1 MKQLNG
7 LKGLLPYLRAKRGT
21 VILIFLLSIL
31 EAVLALLPIQL
42 IGAIVDVL
50 STGESLFSPLLGSHV
65 ELYVGTFAVVYFAR
79 QAISILCGN
88 RNTLLAQK
96 IIEEVRDDAMVWA
109 MDSYKPY
116 KEERKEGDIVS
127 RVSGDVEVV
136 VRAVAGPLNGLL
148 PMLLR
153 MIASIVI
160 LFLWSPLLGL
170 IAMALIFPLAIS
182 SKQFSLKGQEN
193 AAALRASSGRLVS
206 AISDILYSIP
216 IIKAWGSESFE
227 RKTFHGSSHEIYELN
242 HNFQKTVDRYWCL
255 THLLMGIGYV
265 AAVVLSTHA
274 ALAGTMTIGSI
285 TVAYSYMSNV
295 LAPAVSLSRYG
306 NDLFQADAAL
316 LRVFELK
323 PEEKENVAPPCVQSA
338 PKITF
343 EDVTIECNENK
354 RIQNLSFTAMPHQ
367 LVVLLGESGSGK
379 STLLQTL
386 LGNQDVEAGRILIDD
401 ADMTGRLGMLRDV
414 VSVSFQQSY
423 LFDRSIARN
432 VAYTCEEP
440 DLDRAEE
447 SLKAAGLGP
456 LIAER
461 GLDFEVGTKGKFL
474 SGGEQRRVAFARAL
488 YKRAVLFLL
497 DEPTSELDMET
508 GKTVVAEILRLKSRA
523 TVIVATHDPDLAA
536 QADVVIQL

>member
-1 MKQLNG
+1 MKRLNG
-7 LKGLLPYLRAKRGT
+7 LKGLLPYLYAKRGM
-21 VILIFLLSIL
+21 VILIFLLSLID
-31 EAVLALLPIQL
+31 AALALLPIQL
-42 IGAIVDVL
+42 IGAIVDLL
-50 STGESLFSPLLGSHV
+50 STGESLFSPLLGSRV
-65 ELYVGTFAVVYFAR
+65 ELYIVTFAVIYLGR
-79 QAISILCGN
+79 QAISIFCGSQ
-88 RNTLLAQK
+88 NTMLAQK
-96 IIEEVRDDAMVWA
+96 IIEEVREDAMAWT

-127 RVSGDVEVV
+127 RISGDVEVI

-170 IAMALIFPLAIS
+170 IALALILPLAVAS
-182 SKQFSLKGQEN
+182 QQFSLKGKEN
-193 AAALRASSGRLVS
+193 AAALREANGRLVS
-206 AISDILYSIP
+206 SISDILYSIP

-227 RKTFHGSSHEIYELN
+227 RKTFHGSAHEIYKLN
-242 HNFQKTVDRYWCL
+242 HGFQRMVNRYWCL
-255 THLLMGIGYV
+255 THFLMAIGYV
-265 AAVVLSTHA
+265 AAVVLSTRS

-285 TVAYSYMSNV
+285 AVAYSYMSNV
-295 LAPAVSLSRYG
+295 LTPAVSLSRYG

-323 PEEKENVAPPCVQSA
+323 PEEKENAAPPRVQSA

-343 EDVTIECNENK
+343 EDVTIACNENK

-379 STLLQTL
+379 STLLQAL
-386 LGNQDVEAGRILIDD
+386 LGNQDVEAGRILVDN
-401 ADMTGRLGMLRDV
+401 ADMTGRLGLLREA

-432 VAYTCEEP
+432 VAYACKEP
-440 DLDRAEE
+440 NLDQAEE
-447 SLKAAGLGP
+447 VLKSAGLGP
-456 LIAER
+456 LVAER
-461 GLDFEVGTKGKFL
+461 GLDFKVGTKGKFL

-488 YKRAVLFLL
+488 YKKAVLYLL
-497 DEPTSELDMET
+497 DEPTSELDTET
-508 GKTVVAEILRLKSRA
+508 GNTVVAEILRLKAHA

-536 QADVVIQL
+536 QADVVIRL

>member
-1 MKQLNG
+1 MKQFG

-31 EAVLALLPIQL
+31 DAGLALLPIQL

-50 STGESLFSPLLGSHV
+50 STGESLFSPLLGSRV
-65 ELYVGTFAVVYFAR
+65 EVYVVSFAAVYLVR

-88 RNTLLAQK
+88 RSFMLAQK
-96 IIEEVRDDAMVWA
+96 IIEELRDDAMVWA
-109 MDSYKPY
+109 MDSFKPY

-127 RVSGDVEVV
+127 RVSGDVEAV

-170 IAMALIFPLAIS
+170 IALALIFPLAVA
-182 SKQFSLKGQEN
+182 SKQFSLKGKES
-193 AAALRASSGRLVS
+193 AAAQRAASGRLVS

-227 RKTFHGSSHEIYELN
+227 RKTFHGSAHEIYELN
-242 HNFQKTVDRYWCL
+242 HNLQKVADRYWCL
-255 THLLMGIGYV
+255 THFLMAIGYV
-265 AAVVLSTHA
+265 AAVVLSTRS

-295 LAPAVSLSRYG
+295 LTPAVSLSRYG

-316 LRVFELK
+316 LRVFALK
-323 PEEKENVAPPCVQSA
+323 PEKKENAGPICVRSA

-343 EDVTIECNENK
+343 ENVTIVCNEDK

-367 LVVLLGESGSGK
+367 LVALLGESGSGK
-379 STLLQTL
+379 STILQTL
-386 LGNQDVEAGRILIDD
+386 LGNQGVEAGRILVDD
-401 ADMTGRLGMLRDV
+401 VDMTGRLGLLRDTV
-414 VSVSFQQSY
+414 AVSFQQSY
-423 LFDRSIARN
+423 LFDRSIAGN
-432 VAYTCEEP
+432 VAYACEEP
-440 DLDRAEE
+440 DLNRAKEALRV
-447 SLKAAGLGP
+447 SGLGP
-456 LIAER
+456 LVAER
-461 GLDFEVGTKGKFL
+461 GLDFEVGTRGKFL

-488 YKRAVLFLL
+488 YKGATLYLL
-497 DEPTSELDMET
+497 DEPTSELDTET
-508 GKTVVAEILRLKSRA
+508 GKTILAEILRRKAQA

-536 QADVVIQL
+536 QADVVIRL